1 MEADGEYSRTLVV
14 HDCNM
19 PMPLTKPGIENETL
33 MARYPFLPQGTAFVK
48 LVLEKNGI
56 TVEDLIEAHWLEEV
70 RSRGRIRLLE
80 SVMHKEGV
88 DSSTTI
94 DLSSDLGKMTESLS
108 FLYAMLV
115 VCASFNE
122 RLLARW
128 VEGEASRADQL
139 FGMDEKNFDILA
151 RSYLSDIKEVRERG
165 DSDSIYWIPISD
177 FIELCPRI
185 SGYYWRLINRPTR
198 DGWVCMNPGSGETS
212 RQRTARLIKERI
224 REDMTNSC
232 VARMNKMD
240 DSFAELF
247 IDPVERV
254 TKLLS
259 EQVKE
264 EMPMTAAIRDDWP
277 PCFESAVGE
286 LSQGVN
292 VNHTGRVFLASM
304 SRAMGLS
311 QEQTCGFFANAP
323 DYNAGTTSYQINQIF
338 EGEYTP
344 HGCAAL
350 KTGARCPV
358 SPGDDR
364 LCDQEWLTHPLKY
377 LKAKQRRRFQEG
389 GGTVITEKNE

>member
-1 MEADGEYSRTLVV
+1 
-14 HDCNM
+14 M
-19 PMPLTKPGIENETL
+19 PMPLTKPSIDDEAL
-33 MARYPFLPQGTAFVK
+33 MARYPFLPQGATFLRVI
-48 LVLEKNGI
+48 LEKNGI

-70 RSRGRIRLLE
+70 RSRGRVRLLE

-88 DSSTTI
+88 DSATTI

-108 FLYAMLV
+108 FFYAMLV

-139 FGMDEKNFDILA
+139 FGMDKENFDILA
-151 RSYLSDIKEVRERG
+151 RSYLSDIKEVRERAG
-165 DSDSIYWIPISD
+165 GEVTYWVPISD

-185 SGYYWRLINRPTR
+185 SGNYWRLINRPLKE
-198 DGWVCMNPGSGETS
+198 GWVCMNSGAGESS
-212 RQRTARLIKERI
+212 RKRTARLIKERI
-224 REDMTNSC
+224 REDLTNSC
-232 VARMNKMD
+232 VERMNKMD
-240 DSFAELF
+240 DSFAQLF

-264 EMPMTAAIRDDWP
+264 EMPMNASIRADWP

-292 VNHTGRVFLASM
+292 VNHTGRLFLASM
-304 SRAMGLS
+304 SLAMGLS

-323 DYNAGTTSYQINQIF
+323 DYNADTTSYQINQIF
-338 EGEYTP
+338 EGKYTP

-350 KTGARCPV
+350 KTSARCPV

-377 LKAKQRRRFQEG
+377 LKAKQRRRFQETG
-389 GGTVITEKNE
+389 ETVITDKTE

>member
-1 MEADGEYSRTLVV
+1 
-14 HDCNM
+14 
-19 PMPLTKPGIENETL
+19 MPLAKPSIEDEAI
-33 MARYPFLPQGTAFVK
+33 MARYPFLPQGSIFLK

-56 TVEDLIEAHWLEEV
+56 TVSDLIEAHWLEEV
-70 RSRGRIRLLE
+70 RARGRVRLLE

-88 DSSTTI
+88 DSATTI
-94 DLSSDLGKMTESLS
+94 DLSSDLGKMTEALS

-139 FGMDEKNFDILA
+139 FGMDEENFDMLA
-151 RSYLSDIKEVRERG
+151 KSYLSDIREIKEVGEKRTT
-165 DSDSIYWIPISD
+165 YWIPMSD

-185 SGYYWRLINRPTR
+185 SGNYWRLINRPVK
-198 DGWVCMNPGSGETS
+198 DGWVCMNPGAGDTS

-224 REDMTNSC
+224 REDMTKSC
-232 VARMNKMD
+232 VDRMNKMD
-240 DSFAELF
+240 DTFAELF
-247 IDPVERV
+247 VDPVERV

-277 PCFESAVGE
+277 PCFESAVAE

-292 VNHTGRVFLASM
+292 VNHTGRLFLASM
-304 SRAMGLS
+304 SLAMGLS
-311 QEQTCGFFANAP
+311 QEQTCGFFTNAP
-323 DYNAGTTSYQINQIF
+323 DYSADTTSYQINQIF
-338 EGEYTP
+338 EREYTP

-350 KTGARCPV
+350 KTSARCPV

-389 GGTVITEKNE
+389 GGTIVAEKPNET

>member
-1 MEADGEYSRTLVV
+1 
-14 HDCNM
+14 M
-19 PMPLTKPGIENETL
+19 PMPLTKPSIDDEAL
-33 MARYPFLPQGTAFVK
+33 MARYPFLPQGATFLRVI
-48 LVLEKNGI
+48 LEKNGI

-70 RSRGRIRLLE
+70 RSRGRVRLLE

-88 DSSTTI
+88 DSATTI

-108 FLYAMLV
+108 FFYAMLV
-115 VCASFNE
+115 VCASSNE

-139 FGMDEKNFDILA
+139 FGMDKENFDILA
-151 RSYLSDIKEVRERG
+151 RSYLSDIKEVRERAG
-165 DSDSIYWIPISD
+165 GEVTYWVPISD

-185 SGYYWRLINRPTR
+185 SGNYWRLINRPLKE
-198 DGWVCMNPGSGETS
+198 GWVCMNSGAGESS
-212 RQRTARLIKERI
+212 RKRTARLIKERI
-224 REDMTNSC
+224 REDLTNSC
-232 VARMNKMD
+232 VERMNKMD
-240 DSFAELF
+240 DSFAQLF

-264 EMPMTAAIRDDWP
+264 EMPMNASIRADWP

-292 VNHTGRVFLASM
+292 VNHTGRLFLASM
-304 SRAMGLS
+304 SLAMGLS

-323 DYNAGTTSYQINQIF
+323 DYNADTTSYQINQIF
-338 EGEYTP
+338 EGKYTP

-350 KTGARCPV
+350 KTSARCPV

-377 LKAKQRRRFQEG
+377 LKAKQRRRFQETG
-389 GGTVITEKNE
+389 ETVITDKTE

>member
-1 MEADGEYSRTLVV
+1 
-14 HDCNM
+14 
-19 PMPLTKPGIENETL
+19 MPLTKPSIDDEAL
-33 MARYPFLPQGTAFVK
+33 MARYPFLPQGATFLRVI
-48 LVLEKNGI
+48 LEKNGI

-70 RSRGRIRLLE
+70 RSRGRVRLLE

-88 DSSTTI
+88 DSATTI

-108 FLYAMLV
+108 FFYAMLV

-139 FGMDEKNFDILA
+139 FGMDKENFDILA
-151 RSYLSDIKEVRERG
+151 RSYLSDIKEVRERAG
-165 DSDSIYWIPISD
+165 GEVTYWVPISD

-185 SGYYWRLINRPTR
+185 SGNYWRLINRPLKE
-198 DGWVCMNPGSGETS
+198 GWVCMNSGAGESS
-212 RQRTARLIKERI
+212 RKRTARLIKERI
-224 REDMTNSC
+224 REDLTNSC
-232 VARMNKMD
+232 VERMNKMD
-240 DSFAELF
+240 DSFAQLF

-264 EMPMTAAIRDDWP
+264 EMPMNASIRADWP

-292 VNHTGRVFLASM
+292 VNHTGRLFLASM
-304 SRAMGLS
+304 SLAMGLS

-323 DYNAGTTSYQINQIF
+323 DYNADTTSYQINQIF
-338 EGEYTP
+338 EGKYTP

-350 KTGARCPV
+350 KTSARCPV

-377 LKAKQRRRFQEG
+377 LKAKQRRRFQETG
-389 GGTVITEKNE
+389 ATVITDKTE

>member
-1 MEADGEYSRTLVV
+1 
-14 HDCNM
+14 
-19 PMPLTKPGIENETL
+19 MPLTKPSIDDEAL
-33 MARYPFLPQGTAFVK
+33 MARYPFLPQGATFLRVI
-48 LVLEKNGI
+48 LEKNGI

-70 RSRGRIRLLE
+70 RSRGRVRLLE

-88 DSSTTI
+88 DSATTI

-108 FLYAMLV
+108 FFYAMLV
-115 VCASFNE
+115 VCASSNE

-139 FGMDEKNFDILA
+139 FGMDKENFDILA
-151 RSYLSDIKEVRERG
+151 RSYLSDIKEVRERAG
-165 DSDSIYWIPISD
+165 GEVTYWVPISD

-185 SGYYWRLINRPTR
+185 SGNYWRLINRPLKE
-198 DGWVCMNPGSGETS
+198 GWVCMNSGAGESS
-212 RQRTARLIKERI
+212 RKRTARLIKERI
-224 REDMTNSC
+224 REDLTNSC
-232 VARMNKMD
+232 VERMNKMD
-240 DSFAELF
+240 DSFAQLF

-264 EMPMTAAIRDDWP
+264 EMPMNASIRADWP

-292 VNHTGRVFLASM
+292 VNHTGRLFLASM
-304 SRAMGLS
+304 SLAMGLS

-323 DYNAGTTSYQINQIF
+323 DYNADTTSYQINQIF
-338 EGEYTP
+338 EGKYTP

-350 KTGARCPV
+350 KTSARCPV

-377 LKAKQRRRFQEG
+377 LKAKQRRRFQETG
-389 GGTVITEKNE
+389 GPVITDKTE

>member
-1 MEADGEYSRTLVV
+1 
-14 HDCNM
+14 
-19 PMPLTKPGIENETL
+19 MPLTKPSIDDEAL
-33 MARYPFLPQGTAFVK
+33 MARYPFLPQGATFLRVI
-48 LVLEKNGI
+48 LEKNGI

-70 RSRGRIRLLE
+70 RSRGRVRLLE

-88 DSSTTI
+88 DSATTI

-108 FLYAMLV
+108 FFYAMLV
-115 VCASFNE
+115 VCASSNE

-139 FGMDEKNFDILA
+139 FGMDKENFDILA
-151 RSYLSDIKEVRERG
+151 RSYLSDIKEVRERAG
-165 DSDSIYWIPISD
+165 GEVTYWVPISD

-185 SGYYWRLINRPTR
+185 SGNYWRLINRPLKG
-198 DGWVCMNPGSGETS
+198 GWVCMNSGAGESS
-212 RQRTARLIKERI
+212 RKRTARLIKERI
-224 REDMTNSC
+224 REDLTNSC
-232 VARMNKMD
+232 VERMNKMD

-264 EMPMTAAIRDDWP
+264 EMPMNASIRADWP

-292 VNHTGRVFLASM
+292 VNHTGRLFLASM
-304 SRAMGLS
+304 SLAMGLS

-323 DYNAGTTSYQINQIF
+323 DYNADTTSYQINQIF
-338 EGEYTP
+338 EGKYTP

-350 KTGARCPV
+350 KTSARCPV

-377 LKAKQRRRFQEG
+377 LKAKQRRRFQET
-389 GGTVITEKNE
+389 GGTVITDKTE

>member
-1 MEADGEYSRTLVV
+1 
-14 HDCNM
+14 
-19 PMPLTKPGIENETL
+19 MPLTKPSIDDEAL
-33 MARYPFLPQGTAFVK
+33 MARYPFLPQGATFLRVI
-48 LVLEKNGI
+48 LEKNGI

-70 RSRGRIRLLE
+70 RSRGRVRLLE

-88 DSSTTI
+88 DSATTI

-108 FLYAMLV
+108 FFYAMLV

-122 RLLARW
+122 RLLARG

-139 FGMDEKNFDILA
+139 FGMDKENFDILA
-151 RSYLSDIKEVRERG
+151 RSYLSDIKEVRERAG
-165 DSDSIYWIPISD
+165 GEVTYWVPISD

-185 SGYYWRLINRPTR
+185 SGNYWRLINRPLKE
-198 DGWVCMNPGSGETS
+198 GWVCMNSGAGESS
-212 RQRTARLIKERI
+212 RKRTARLIKERI
-224 REDMTNSC
+224 REDLTNSC
-232 VARMNKMD
+232 VERMNKMD
-240 DSFAELF
+240 DSFAQLF

-264 EMPMTAAIRDDWP
+264 EMPMNASIRADWP

-292 VNHTGRVFLASM
+292 VNHTGRLFLASM
-304 SRAMGLS
+304 SLAMGLS

-323 DYNAGTTSYQINQIF
+323 DYNADTTSYQINQIF
-338 EGEYTP
+338 EGKYTP

-350 KTGARCPV
+350 KTSARCPV

-377 LKAKQRRRFQEG
+377 LKAKQRRRFQET
-389 GGTVITEKNE
+389 GGTVITDKTE

>member
-1 MEADGEYSRTLVV
+1 
-14 HDCNM
+14 
-19 PMPLTKPGIENETL
+19 MPLTKPSIDDEAL
-33 MARYPFLPQGTAFVK
+33 MARYPFLPQGATFLRVI
-48 LVLEKNGI
+48 LEKNGI

-70 RSRGRIRLLE
+70 RSRGRVRLLE

-88 DSSTTI
+88 DSATTI

-108 FLYAMLV
+108 FFYAMLV

-139 FGMDEKNFDILA
+139 FGMDKENFDILA
-151 RSYLSDIKEVRERG
+151 RSYLSDIKEVRERAG
-165 DSDSIYWIPISD
+165 GEVTYWVPISD

-185 SGYYWRLINRPTR
+185 SGNYWRLINRPLKE
-198 DGWVCMNPGSGETS
+198 GWVCMNSGAGESS
-212 RQRTARLIKERI
+212 RKRTARLIKERI
-224 REDMTNSC
+224 REDLTNSC
-232 VARMNKMD
+232 VERMNKMD
-240 DSFAELF
+240 DSFAQLF

-264 EMPMTAAIRDDWP
+264 EMPMNASIRADWP

-292 VNHTGRVFLASM
+292 VNHTGRLFLASM
-304 SRAMGLS
+304 SLAMGLS

-323 DYNAGTTSYQINQIF
+323 DYNADTTSYQINQIF
-338 EGEYTP
+338 EGKYTP

-350 KTGARCPV
+350 KTSARCPV

-377 LKAKQRRRFQEG
+377 LKAKQRRRFQETG
-389 GGTVITEKNE
+389 ETVITDKTE

>member
-1 MEADGEYSRTLVV
+1 
-14 HDCNM
+14 
-19 PMPLTKPGIENETL
+19 MPLAKPSIEDEAI
-33 MARYPFLPQGTAFVK
+33 MARYPFLPQGSIFLK

-70 RSRGRIRLLE
+70 RSRGRVRLLE

-88 DSSTTI
+88 DSATTI

-139 FGMDEKNFDILA
+139 FGMDEENFEILA
-151 RSYLSDIKEVRERG
+151 RSYLSDIREIKEVNEK
-165 DSDSIYWIPISD
+165 STYWIPMSD

-185 SGYYWRLINRPTR
+185 SGNYWRLINRPVK
-198 DGWVCMNPGSGETS
+198 DGWVCMNPGAGDTS

-232 VARMNKMD
+232 VDRMNKMD
-240 DSFAELF
+240 DTFAELF
-247 IDPVERV
+247 VDPVERV

-264 EMPMTAAIRDDWP
+264 EMPMTAAIREDWP
-277 PCFESAVGE
+277 PCFESAVAE

-292 VNHTGRVFLASM
+292 VNHTGRLFLASM
-304 SRAMGLS
+304 SLAMGLS
-311 QEQTCGFFANAP
+311 QEQACGFFTNAP
-323 DYNAGTTSYQINQIF
+323 DYNADTTSYQINQIF
-338 EGEYTP
+338 EREYTP

-350 KTGARCPV
+350 KTSARCPV

-389 GGTVITEKNE
+389 GTAIVAEKPNET

>member
-1 MEADGEYSRTLVV
+1 
-14 HDCNM
+14 M
-19 PMPLTKPGIENETL
+19 PMPLTKPSIENESI
-33 MARYPFLPQGTAFVK
+33 MARYPFLPQGSVFLK
-48 LVLEKNGI
+48 FVLEKNGI
-56 TVEDLIEAHWLEEV
+56 TVEDLIEAPWLEEV
-70 RSRGRIRLLE
+70 RARGRIRLLE

-88 DSSTTI
+88 DAATTI

-108 FLYAMLV
+108 FLYAMLI

-139 FGMDEKNFDILA
+139 FGMDKENFAILA
-151 RSYLSDIKEVRERG
+151 KSYISDIKEIQNRG
-165 DSDSIYWIPISD
+165 VATYWIPMSD

-185 SGYYWRLINRPTR
+185 SGNYWRLINRPVKN
-198 DGWVCMNPGSGETS
+198 GWVCMNPGAGETS

-224 REDMTNSC
+224 REDLTNSC
-232 VARMNKMD
+232 VDRMNKMD

-247 IDPVERV
+247 LDPVERV

-259 EQVKE
+259 EQVKD

-277 PCFESAVGE
+277 PCFESAVAE

-304 SRAMGLS
+304 SLAMSLT
-311 QEQTCGFFANAP
+311 QEQTCGFFSNAP
-323 DYNAGTTSYQINQIF
+323 DYNADTTSYQINQIF
-338 EGEYTP
+338 ERGYTP

-350 KTGARCPV
+350 KTSARCPV

-377 LKAKQRRRFQEG
+377 LKAKQRRRFKDG
-389 GGTVITEKNE
+389 GGVAIIEETK

>member
-1 MEADGEYSRTLVV
+1 
-14 HDCNM
+14 
-19 PMPLTKPGIENETL
+19 MPLTKPSIDDEAL
-33 MARYPFLPQGTAFVK
+33 MARYPFLPQGATFLRVI
-48 LVLEKNGI
+48 LEKNGI

-70 RSRGRIRLLE
+70 RSRGRVRLLE

-88 DSSTTI
+88 DSATTI

-108 FLYAMLV
+108 FFYAMLV

-139 FGMDEKNFDILA
+139 FGMDKENFDILA
-151 RSYLSDIKEVRERG
+151 RSYLSDIKEVRERAG
-165 DSDSIYWIPISD
+165 GEVTYWVPISD

-185 SGYYWRLINRPTR
+185 SGNYWRLINRPLKE
-198 DGWVCMNPGSGETS
+198 GWVCMNSGAGESS
-212 RQRTARLIKERI
+212 RKRTARLIKERI
-224 REDMTNSC
+224 REDLTNSC
-232 VARMNKMD
+232 VERMNKMD

-264 EMPMTAAIRDDWP
+264 EMPMNASIRADWP

-292 VNHTGRVFLASM
+292 VNHTGRLFLASM
-304 SRAMGLS
+304 SLAMGLS
-311 QEQTCGFFANAP
+311 QEQACGFFANAP
-323 DYNAGTTSYQINQIF
+323 DYNADTTSYQINQIY
-338 EGEYTP
+338 EAKYTP

-350 KTGARCPV
+350 KTSARCPV

-377 LKAKQRRRFQEG
+377 LKAKQRRRFQETG
-389 GGTVITEKNE
+389 ATVITDKTE

>member
-1 MEADGEYSRTLVV
+1 
-14 HDCNM
+14 M
-19 PMPLTKPGIENETL
+19 PMPLAKPSIEDEAI
-33 MARYPFLPQGTAFVK
+33 MARYPFLPQGSIFLK

-56 TVEDLIEAHWLEEV
+56 TVSDLIEAHWLEEV
-70 RSRGRIRLLE
+70 RARGRVRLLE

-88 DSSTTI
+88 DSATTI
-94 DLSSDLGKMTESLS
+94 DLSSDLGKMTEALS

-139 FGMDEKNFDILA
+139 FGMDEENFDMLA
-151 RSYLSDIKEVRERG
+151 KSYLSDIREIKEVGEKRTT
-165 DSDSIYWIPISD
+165 YWIPMSD

-185 SGYYWRLINRPTR
+185 SGNYWRLINRPVK
-198 DGWVCMNPGSGETS
+198 DGWVCMNPGAGDTS

-224 REDMTNSC
+224 REDMTKSC
-232 VARMNKMD
+232 VDRMNKMD
-240 DSFAELF
+240 DTFAELF
-247 IDPVERV
+247 VDPVERV

-277 PCFESAVGE
+277 PCFESAVAE

-292 VNHTGRVFLASM
+292 VNHTGRLFLASM
-304 SRAMGLS
+304 SLAMGLS
-311 QEQTCGFFANAP
+311 QEQTCGFFTNAP
-323 DYNAGTTSYQINQIF
+323 DYSADTTSYQINQIF
-338 EGEYTP
+338 EREYTP

-350 KTGARCPV
+350 KTSARCPV

-389 GGTVITEKNE
+389 GGTIVAEKPNET

>member
-1 MEADGEYSRTLVV
+1 
-14 HDCNM
+14 
-19 PMPLTKPGIENETL
+19 MPLTKPSIDDEAL
-33 MARYPFLPQGTAFVK
+33 MARYPFLPQGATFLRVI
-48 LVLEKNGI
+48 LEKNGI

-70 RSRGRIRLLE
+70 RSRGRVRLLE

-88 DSSTTI
+88 DSATTI

-108 FLYAMLV
+108 FFYAMLV

-139 FGMDEKNFDILA
+139 FGMDKENFDILA
-151 RSYLSDIKEVRERG
+151 RSYLSDIKEVRERAG
-165 DSDSIYWIPISD
+165 GGVTYWVPISD

-185 SGYYWRLINRPTR
+185 SGNYWRLINRPLKE
-198 DGWVCMNPGSGETS
+198 GWVCMNSGAGESS
-212 RQRTARLIKERI
+212 RKRTARLIKERI
-224 REDMTNSC
+224 REDLTNSC
-232 VARMNKMD
+232 VERMNKMD
-240 DSFAELF
+240 DSFAQLF

-264 EMPMTAAIRDDWP
+264 EMPMNASIRADWP

-292 VNHTGRVFLASM
+292 VNHTGRLFLASM
-304 SRAMGLS
+304 SLAMGLS

-323 DYNAGTTSYQINQIF
+323 DYNADTTSYQINQIF
-338 EGEYTP
+338 EGKYTP

-350 KTGARCPV
+350 KTSARCPV

-377 LKAKQRRRFQEG
+377 LKAKQRRRFQET
-389 GGTVITEKNE
+389 GGTVITDKTE

>member
-1 MEADGEYSRTLVV
+1 
-14 HDCNM
+14 
-19 PMPLTKPGIENETL
+19 MPLTKPSIDDEAL
-33 MARYPFLPQGTAFVK
+33 MARYPFLPQGATFLRVI
-48 LVLEKNGI
+48 LEKNGI

-70 RSRGRIRLLE
+70 RSRGRVRLLE

-88 DSSTTI
+88 DSATTI

-108 FLYAMLV
+108 FFYAMLV

-139 FGMDEKNFDILA
+139 FGMDKENFDILA
-151 RSYLSDIKEVRERG
+151 RSYLSDIKEVRERAG
-165 DSDSIYWIPISD
+165 GEVTYWVPISD

-185 SGYYWRLINRPTR
+185 SGNYWRLINRPLKG
-198 DGWVCMNPGSGETS
+198 GWVCMNSGAGESS
-212 RQRTARLIKERI
+212 RKRTARLIKERI
-224 REDMTNSC
+224 REDLTNSC
-232 VARMNKMD
+232 VERMNKMD

-264 EMPMTAAIRDDWP
+264 EMPMNASIRADWP

-292 VNHTGRVFLASM
+292 VNHTGRLFLASM
-304 SRAMGLS
+304 SLAMGLS

-323 DYNAGTTSYQINQIF
+323 DYNADTTSYQINQIF
-338 EGEYTP
+338 EGKYTP

-350 KTGARCPV
+350 KTSARCPV

-377 LKAKQRRRFQEG
+377 LKAKQRRRFQET
-389 GGTVITEKNE
+389 GGTVITDKTE

>member
-1 MEADGEYSRTLVV
+1 
-14 HDCNM
+14 M
-19 PMPLTKPGIENETL
+19 PMPLTKPSIDDEAL
-33 MARYPFLPQGTAFVK
+33 MARYPFLPQGATFLRVI
-48 LVLEKNGI
+48 LEKNGI

-70 RSRGRIRLLE
+70 RSRGRVRLLE

-88 DSSTTI
+88 DSATTI

-108 FLYAMLV
+108 FFYAMLV

-139 FGMDEKNFDILA
+139 FGMDKENFDILA
-151 RSYLSDIKEVRERG
+151 RSYLSDIKEVRERAG
-165 DSDSIYWIPISD
+165 GEVTYWVPISD

-185 SGYYWRLINRPTR
+185 SGNYWRLINRPLKG
-198 DGWVCMNPGSGETS
+198 GWVCMNSGAGESS
-212 RQRTARLIKERI
+212 RKRTARLIKERI
-224 REDMTNSC
+224 REDLTNSC
-232 VARMNKMD
+232 VERMNKMD
-240 DSFAELF
+240 DSFAQLF

-264 EMPMTAAIRDDWP
+264 EMPMNASIRADWP

-292 VNHTGRVFLASM
+292 VNHTGRLFLASM
-304 SRAMGLS
+304 SLAMGLS

-323 DYNAGTTSYQINQIF
+323 DYNADTTSYQINQIF
-338 EGEYTP
+338 EGKYTP

-350 KTGARCPV
+350 KTSARCPV

-377 LKAKQRRRFQEG
+377 LKAKQRRRFQET
-389 GGTVITEKNE
+389 GGTVITDKTE

>member
-1 MEADGEYSRTLVV
+1 
-14 HDCNM
+14 M
-19 PMPLTKPGIENETL
+19 PMPLTKPSIENEAI
-33 MARYPFLPQGTAFVK
+33 MARYPFLPQGRIFLK

-88 DSSTTI
+88 DAATTI

-139 FGMDEKNFDILA
+139 FGMDEENFDILA
-151 RSYLSDIKEVRERG
+151 RSYLSDIREVRERG
-165 DSDSIYWIPISD
+165 SSKSTYWIPISD

-185 SGYYWRLINRPTR
+185 SGNYWRLINRPVK
-198 DGWVCMNPGSGETS
+198 DGWVCMNSGVGETS

-224 REDMTNSC
+224 REDMTNGC
-232 VARMNKMD
+232 VDRMNKMD

-247 IDPVERV
+247 LDPVERV

-264 EMPMTAAIRDDWP
+264 EMPMTAAIREDWP
-277 PCFESAVGE
+277 PCFESAVAE

-304 SRAMGLS
+304 ALAMKLT
-311 QEQTCGFFANAP
+311 QEQTCGFFSNAP
-323 DYNAGTTSYQINQIF
+323 DYNADTTSYQINQIF
-338 EGEYTP
+338 EVGYTP

-350 KTGARCPV
+350 KTSARCPV

-377 LKAKQRRRFQEG
+377 LKAKQRRRFKEG
-389 GGTVITEKNE
+389 GAAIITEKTE

>member
-1 MEADGEYSRTLVV
+1 
-14 HDCNM
+14 
-19 PMPLTKPGIENETL
+19 MPLTKPSIDDEAL
-33 MARYPFLPQGTAFVK
+33 MARYPFLPQGATFLRVI
-48 LVLEKNGI
+48 LEKNGI

-70 RSRGRIRLLE
+70 RSRGRVRLLE

-88 DSSTTI
+88 DSATTI

-108 FLYAMLV
+108 FFYAMLV

-139 FGMDEKNFDILA
+139 FGMDKENFDILA
-151 RSYLSDIKEVRERG
+151 RSYLSDIKEVRERAG
-165 DSDSIYWIPISD
+165 GEVTYWVPISD

-185 SGYYWRLINRPTR
+185 SGNYWRLINRPLKG
-198 DGWVCMNPGSGETS
+198 GWVCMNSGAGESS
-212 RQRTARLIKERI
+212 RKRTARLIKERI
-224 REDMTNSC
+224 REDLTNSC
-232 VARMNKMD
+232 VERMNKMD
-240 DSFAELF
+240 DSFAQLF

-264 EMPMTAAIRDDWP
+264 EMPMNASIRADWP

-292 VNHTGRVFLASM
+292 VNHTGRLFLASM
-304 SRAMGLS
+304 SLAMGLS

-323 DYNAGTTSYQINQIF
+323 DYNADTTSYQINQIF
-338 EGEYTP
+338 EGKYTP

-350 KTGARCPV
+350 KTSARCPV

-377 LKAKQRRRFQEG
+377 LKAKQRRRFQET
-389 GGTVITEKNE
+389 GGTVITDKTE